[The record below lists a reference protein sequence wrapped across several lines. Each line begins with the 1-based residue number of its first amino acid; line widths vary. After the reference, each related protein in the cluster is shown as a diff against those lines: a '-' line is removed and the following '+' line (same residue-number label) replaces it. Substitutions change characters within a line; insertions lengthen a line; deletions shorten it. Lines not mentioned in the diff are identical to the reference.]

1 MSWYDMD
8 DDVITNLVAVM
19 KNEGAITP
27 ESVRAALKTANLYV
41 ERVPAADIP
50 GSVLSQLFKISRSQ
64 NPQ

>member
-27 ESVRAALKTANLYV
+27 ESVRAALKTADL
-41 ERVPAADIP
+41 
-50 GSVLSQLFKISRSQ
+50 
-64 NPQ
+64 